1 MKCNQKF
8 TDAFK
13 PVEAGVV
20 GSPTAGIRVLKV
32 EYLTKDNNQDY
43 NCEDLAAVGV
53 IAVQV
58 AVGVCLEDL
67 IDLIGVAF
75 FQKFFFRFGS
85 RSYRVAAPVRV
96 TTTPI
101 WKAG

>member
-1 MKCNQKF
+1 MNVSNQKF

-58 AVGVCLEDL
+58 AVGVCLEDESYNL
-67 IDLIGVAF
+67 IDLIGVALSF
-75 FQKFFFRFGS
+75 C
-85 RSYRVAAPVRV
+85 VL
-96 TTTPI
+96 
-101 WKAG
+101 

>member
-13 PVEAGVV
+13 PIEAGVV

-32 EYLTKDNNQDY
+32 EYSRKDNNHDY

-67 IDLIGVAF
+67 IEVALSF
-75 FQKFFFRFGS
+75 PEVCVF
-85 RSYRVAAPVRV
+85 
-96 TTTPI
+96 
-101 WKAG
+101 